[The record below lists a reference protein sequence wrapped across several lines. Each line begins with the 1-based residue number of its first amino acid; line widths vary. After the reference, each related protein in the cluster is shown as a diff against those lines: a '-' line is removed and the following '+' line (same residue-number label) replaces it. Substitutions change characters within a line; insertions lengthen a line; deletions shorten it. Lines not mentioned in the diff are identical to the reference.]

1 MDTNT
6 ITFIILC
13 FLWITLDGFK
23 FEYSFVVKY
32 VIIWYALCMLVNYN
46 LFI

>member
-1 MDTNT
+1 MDTDT
-6 ITFIILC
+6 IAFFILC
-13 FLWITLDGFK
+13 FLMIILDGFK